1 VLEATRKAIMLDPAW
16 KNGEYDAPPEE
27 GIRLWRDILNFLAAR
42 SPEVSRAQFDKPLD
56 ILPYLQAQETGLI
69 KAFDAND
76 WIYQTWAYEKHD
88 IGTTQG
94 FNGDTTKALR
104 AIKAKTLILVG
115 TKDLLNPE
123 WEPVDAA
130 RFIRDVRVTIISP
143 GTVTGHASAGG
154 VFPADVDFLNREIS
168 AFFDLVTARG
178 EKVK

>member
-1 VLEATRKAIMLDPAW
+1 MLDPAW
-16 KNGEYDAPPEE
+16 KNGEYEAPPEH
-27 GIRLWRDILNFLAAR
+27 GIRLWRDVLNFLAAR
-42 SPEVSRAQFDKPLD
+42 SPEVSRDQFDNPLD

-88 IGTTQG
+88 IGITR
-94 FNGDTTKALR
+94 ALR

-130 RFIRDVRVTIISP
+130 RFIRDVRVTTISP

-154 VFPADVDFLNREIS
+154 GFPADVDFLNREIS
-168 AFFDLVTARG
+168 GFFDLVTERG
-178 EKVK
+178 KKLQ